1 MRLLQRPGPT
11 PSVSGDMP
19 GIFYRQTNPRIGE
32 LFKSVA
38 GPLALVAFWGGM
50 VVAAHAY
57 RPGYDWRYQTISV
70 LLYPD
75 QNPHGYLWA
84 WVGLELCGLA
94 GIAWTAGLIRR
105 LEPTITR
112 PFAIALRVLQLGFVC
127 MCCAVL
133 PDRLLPVP
141 KGHEAFA
148 ILAFLGIC
156 IGVTGQMWMVV
167 DGRESDLCRGTPA
180 QARTKIR
187 RVIPLLPL
195 VPLVLAG
202 LTQAYL
208 TLERPDLPWVSA
220 SWRTRG
226 ISPFLSFGLW
236 EWISCAVF
244 SVCLLVLW
252 DRRPAVVADRQ

>member
-1 MRLLQRPGPT
+1 MR
-11 PSVSGDMP
+11 
-19 GIFYRQTNPRIGE
+19 GISHRAPKWRIGA
-32 LFKSVA
+32 LFNPVA
-38 GPLALVAFWGGM
+38 APLALVAFWGGM
-50 VVAAHAY
+50 AAAAHAY

-84 WVGLELCGLA
+84 WAGLELCGLA

-105 LEPTITR
+105 LETAITR
-112 PFAIALRVLQLGFVC
+112 PLARAVRVLQLGFVC

-156 IGVTGQMWMVV
+156 IGVTCQMWVII
-167 DGRESDLCRGTPA
+167 DSRDSDPCRGKL
-180 QARTKIR
+180 ARTRSTIR
-187 RVIPLLPL
+187 RVMPLLPLLPL

-202 LTQAYL
+202 STQAYL
-208 TLERPDLPWVSA
+208 ALERPDLPWVSP

-226 ISPFLSFGLW
+226 VSPFLSFGLW
-236 EWISCAVF
+236 EWISCAAF
-244 SVCLLVLW
+244 SVCLLLLW
-252 DRRPAVVADRQ
+252 DRRPAVVADRR